1 MAAARQFGAERY
13 RGKGVAGVPERGE
26 QEPVAARLPAQSISA
41 SSRTMRLRASGSNAI
56 GETRR
61 VPTPASL

>member
-1 MAAARQFGAERY
+1 VSAARQFGAERY
-13 RGKGVAGVPERGE
+13 RGKGVSGVPESGE
-26 QEPVAARLPAQSISA
+26 QETVAARLPAQSISA
-41 SSRTMRLRASGSNAI
+41 SSRTMSLRASGSDAI

>member
-1 MAAARQFGAERY
+1 VAAACQFSAERY
-13 RGKGVAGVPERGE
+13 RGKGVSGVAESGE
-26 QEPVAARLPAQSISA
+26 QEAVAAPLPAQSISA
-41 SSRTMRLRASGSNAI
+41 SSRTTRLRASGSDAI

>member
-1 MAAARQFGAERY
+1 VAAARQFGAERY
-13 RGKGVAGVPERGE
+13 RGKGVSGIAESGE
-26 QEPVAARLPAQSISA
+26 QEAVAARLPAQSISA
-41 SSRTMRLRASGSNAI
+41 SSRTKRLRASGSDAI

>member
-1 MAAARQFGAERY
+1 VAAVCQFGAERY
-13 RGKGVAGVPERGE
+13 RGKGVSGIAERGE
-26 QEPVAARLPAQSISA
+26 QVAVAPGLPAQSISA
-41 SSRTMRLRASGSNAI
+41 SSRTMRLRSSGSNAI